1 MQFINKAKMS
11 MLNDKDDST
20 LKEVVPM
27 AVSYEAGKKSSL
39 ITQRQSGVTYWPTTG
54 VNIRSDNNRTTI
66 FRLSASD
73 FLDSKTANLQFRL
86 SVPDSKIRFEDLY
99 TSLIN
104 SITFVIGGKFQCHRA
119 PMQMVC

>member
-1 MQFINKAKMS
+1 MHFINKAKMS

-54 VNIRSDNNRTTI
+54 VNIRSDNNCFRRVHFTGKSRKGKSLQEQVSTPKTT
-66 FRLSASD
+66 
-73 FLDSKTANLQFRL
+73 T
-86 SVPDSKIRFEDLY
+86 
-99 TSLIN
+99 
-104 SITFVIGGKFQCHRA
+104 G
-119 PMQMVC
+119 